1 MQFDFQEHYSYGYQG
16 RVQYIFLGKNPD
28 RCSQKGS
35 HFNCVLEKSPPSS
48 FMDGLVQTFSDANI
62 MNVPLTNNCGQG
74 CFDEVRRWLI
84 SQNILIMIVT
94 GTAMSLQVSEKYL
107 YFMLILVYFASDF
120 QHNSNIVYV
129 RPDKQNYLWTF
140 CLILELYIGTLVLC
154 TVPN

>member
-1 MQFDFQEHYSYGYQG
+1 
-16 RVQYIFLGKNPD
+16 
-28 RCSQKGS
+28 
-35 HFNCVLEKSPPSS
+35 
-48 FMDGLVQTFSDANI
+48 

-94 GTAMSLQVSEKYL
+94 GTAMSLQVSQKYL

-140 CLILELYIGTLVLC
+140 CLILELYIGTLVLWYC
-154 TVPN
+154 VLYQTRNIHYMHAASYSSLLLDKMF